1 MLDSLTSHWNQEFR
15 NSDENNLVEIDKEK
29 MPEGLTS
36 KVEPLHTYFKCQLK
50 YFVKTFTKRV
60 RIDFVNINVKN
71 RLTIIKLFSLFKN
84 QLC

>member
-1 MLDSLTSHWNQEFR
+1 
-15 NSDENNLVEIDKEK
+15 